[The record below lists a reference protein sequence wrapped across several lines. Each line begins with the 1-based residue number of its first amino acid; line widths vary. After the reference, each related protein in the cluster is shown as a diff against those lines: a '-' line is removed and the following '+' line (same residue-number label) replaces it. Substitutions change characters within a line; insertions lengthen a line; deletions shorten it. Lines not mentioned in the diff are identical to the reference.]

1 MNLRHVSIIS
11 LVLASAAASA
21 VTLDFEGFSY
31 YTQITSQYA
40 PVGVNFTSTDSY
52 ILQSPYYNYPGYP
65 PHSGT
70 NVLYSASTGTIAG
83 DINGGGTQL
92 SFYYSSGSGKVKL
105 KLYSAGELV
114 GFATGNTNYGSISY
128 LAIDGTS
135 FDHFEITGTA
145 NFYTIDDLS
154 VDATAPVP
162 EPATM
167 AALGLGLVAMRR
179 RRKA

>member
-1 MNLRHVSIIS
+1 MTLRHFSIFA
-11 LVLASAAASA
+11 LALASAAASA
-21 VTLDFEGFSY
+21 VTLDFEGFNH

-52 ILQSPYYNYPGYP
+52 ILNVPNYNYGGYP
-65 PHSGT
+65 PHSGVG
-70 NVLYSASTGTIAG
+70 VLYSASTGTISG

-92 SFYYSSGSGKVKL
+92 SFFYTSGSGKVKL
-105 KLYSAGELV
+105 KLYSAGDLV
-114 GFATGNTNYGSISY
+114 GFATSNTNYGSISY
-128 LAIDGTS
+128 LAIAGTT
-135 FDHFEITGTA
+135 FDHFEITGTP
-145 NFYTIDDLS
+145 NFYTIDDLT

-167 AALGLGLVAMRR
+167 AALAVGLVALRR